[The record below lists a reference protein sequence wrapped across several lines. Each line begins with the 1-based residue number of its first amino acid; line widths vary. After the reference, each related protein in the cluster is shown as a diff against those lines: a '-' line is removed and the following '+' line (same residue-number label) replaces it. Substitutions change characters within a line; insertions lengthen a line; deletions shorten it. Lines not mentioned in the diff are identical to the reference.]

1 MVLRKEILGYNK
13 EKTCGGHTMAKE
25 AYKNDLEE
33 LNALDTNTF
42 MDDDFEDYDTYFD
55 EEDDVYNFSKPES
68 DAGSWTSLV
77 LGIIGSL
84 GWIIPIIGLPITIV
98 GTVFGAINMTNRR
111 SKGIAIAG
119 FVVNVVFLTASIAK
133 GILDIIKWMRK
144 AK

>member
-1 MVLRKEILGYNK
+1 MFWDIIKKKLS
-13 EKTCGGHTMAKE
+13 GGHTMAKE

-33 LNALDTNTF
+33 LAALDTNAF
-42 MDDDFEDYDTYFD
+42 IDDDFEDYDTYFD
-55 EEDDVYNFSKPES
+55 EDDDIYDFSKPES

-84 GWIIPIIGLPITIV
+84 GWLIPIIGLPITIV
-98 GTVFGAINMTNRR
+98 GTVFGAINMKSRK

-119 FVVNVVFLTASIAK
+119 FVVNLVFLAASIAK
-133 GILDIIKWMRK
+133 GILDIIKYMRK

>member
-1 MVLRKEILGYNK
+1 MFWDIIKKKLS
-13 EKTCGGHTMAKE
+13 GGHIMAKE

-33 LNALDTNTF
+33 LTALDTNTF
-42 MDDDFEDYDTYFD
+42 IDDDFEDYDTYCD
-55 EEDDVYNFSKPES
+55 EEDDIYDFSKPES

-84 GWIIPIIGLPITIV
+84 GWIIPIVGLPITIV
-98 GTVFGAINMTNRR
+98 GTVFGAINIKSRK

-119 FVVNVVFLTASIAK
+119 FVVNLVFLAASIAK
-133 GILDIIKWMRK
+133 GILDIIKYMRK

>member
-1 MVLRKEILGYNK
+1 
-13 EKTCGGHTMAKE
+13 MAKE

-33 LNALDTNTF
+33 LTALDTNAF
-42 MDDDFEDYDTYFD
+42 IDSDFEDYDTYFD
-55 EEDDVYNFSKPES
+55 EDDDVYDFSKPES

-98 GTVFGAINMTNRR
+98 GTVFGAINMKSRR
-111 SKGIAIAG
+111 LKGVAIAG
-119 FVVNVVFLTASIAK
+119 FVVNIVFLVASVTK

-144 AK
+144 TK